1 MDIGRS
7 ERLGVDVS
15 TAPSSMGVETLRLH
29 HFLVC
34 EVYELG
40 DLRMPIRKGLGKN
53 DNNEDT
59 CHRLY
64 RTQSSSVHPTDMH
77 GRRTS
82 IGWGFHT
89 ATSRSFSCVISDLR
103 TLIIPVESMSHP
115 LHSSSCSSSL
125 SSIGKRQGGEWGQA
139 AGHASQLVPNSDS
152 LIMT

>member
-7 ERLGVDVS
+7 EWLGVDVS

-59 CHRLY
+59 CHRLHTGHKVRRSIP
-64 RTQSSSVHPTDMH
+64 RTCMDAAPPLVGASTPQPPGLSPASF
-77 GRRTS
+77 RT
-82 IGWGFHT
+82 
-89 ATSRSFSCVISDLR
+89 
-103 TLIIPVESMSHP
+103 
-115 LHSSSCSSSL
+115 
-125 SSIGKRQGGEWGQA
+125 
-139 AGHASQLVPNSDS
+139 
-152 LIMT
+152 